1 MGFFELF
8 EDKIYL
14 KFEYSDII
22 SDEQKESLRN
32 LLNSKLHTKI
42 QKKVKKPNIKKDE
55 LKLDMDYSKNYAKI
69 NLNTKDQKGLMAY
82 VMEVLTNYDVILS
95 AAKIQTIRERTRN
108 VLILHKN
115 ESLQNYKEKILKSLI
130 SE

>member
-1 MGFFELF
+1 
-8 EDKIYL
+8 
-14 KFEYSDII
+14 
-22 SDEQKESLRN
+22 
-32 LLNSKLHTKI
+32 
-42 QKKVKKPNIKKDE
+42 
-55 LKLDMDYSKNYAKI
+55 MDYSKNYAKI